1 MDDSQQFLNDLDK
14 KLWNAADRLRAALDA
29 AVYKHAVLGLIFLKY
44 VSDSF
49 RMRQEEIE
57 AALRDPGN
65 DDFLDPEDYGGTDSE
80 EYAEALRIELEER
93 DYYIEKNIFWVPQFA
108 RWKTLQDNAKLATGA
123 LLDPITGIPLSDNE
137 IEVLLTKCRQRV
149 TQTFPGIENQAERE
163 KQHRVEFEKHIY
175 RLKSIGRFIDDAL
188 EAVERENPKLKGFIE
203 KNRYAR
209 LELPQE
215 NLGGLIDL
223 IATIPI

>member
-80 EYAEALRIELEER
+80 
-93 DYYIEKNIFWVPQFA
+93 
-108 RWKTLQDNAKLATGA
+108 
-123 LLDPITGIPLSDNE
+123 
-137 IEVLLTKCRQRV
+137 
-149 TQTFPGIENQAERE
+149 
-163 KQHRVEFEKHIY
+163 
-175 RLKSIGRFIDDAL
+175 
-188 EAVERENPKLKGFIE
+188 
-203 KNRYAR
+203 
-209 LELPQE
+209 
-215 NLGGLIDL
+215 
-223 IATIPI
+223 